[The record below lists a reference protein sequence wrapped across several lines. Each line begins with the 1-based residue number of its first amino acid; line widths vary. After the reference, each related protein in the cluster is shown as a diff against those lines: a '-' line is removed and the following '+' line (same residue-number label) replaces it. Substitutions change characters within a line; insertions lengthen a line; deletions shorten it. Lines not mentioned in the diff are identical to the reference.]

1 MNLLEKLD
9 ALMDEQQLNRS
20 KLSQI
25 SGVPYTTIDG
35 LYKKGFENTKLSTI
49 RKLASA
55 LGVTLDYLVGNEPET
70 KKAPGLSPEAQKFAK
85 QYDGLDA
92 HGKKVVAS
100 LLADEVERMTV
111 GAEPVKPKTKIIPLL
126 GTSAAAGVGE
136 PDTGLDFTPYEVPA
150 DSKGEFAVRI
160 TGDSMEPHLHD
171 GDIALCLK
179 RNPQIGEIV
188 VIMVNGSL
196 LVKQYI
202 SDGYNIYLRSLNRK
216 RKDCDYDIWHTSTDT
231 VSCFGT
237 VIMPKIPLV
246 QQ

>member
-1 MNLLEKLD
+1 MPTEKPRVTFTLSDDQFEALQEFRYSGKYKNQTQAVLALLNKGL
-9 ALMDEQQLNRS
+9 AL
-20 KLSQI
+20 
-25 SGVPYTTIDG
+25 V
-35 LYKKGFENTKLSTI
+35 
-49 RKLASA
+49 
-55 LGVTLDYLVGNEPET
+55 VPET
-70 KKAPGLSPEAQKFAK
+70 KKAPGLSPEAQKFAR
-85 QYDGLDA
+85 QYDELDA

-100 LLADEVERMTV
+100 LLADEVERMMQEQ
-111 GAEPVKPKTKIIPLL
+111 EPPKPETKIIPLL

-179 RNPQIGEIV
+179 RDPEIGEVAVMMI
-188 VIMVNGSL
+188 NGAL

-202 SDGYNIYLRSLNRK
+202 TDGYNIYLRSLNRK
-216 RKDCDYDIWHTSTDT
+216 RRDCDYDIWGSGSDT
-231 VSCFGT
+231 VRCYGT